1 MTPKFMFPSS
11 LYRVAFCKGTR
22 AWVRRSLWEETEVMV
37 WRWGGENILVIPCP
51 FSLDTGVSPSFLS
64 SLFTWD
70 WLDSWPP
77 SETHWK
83 GHKERT

>member
-1 MTPKFMFPSS
+1 
-11 LYRVAFCKGTR
+11 
-22 AWVRRSLWEETEVMV
+22 MV
-37 WRWGGENILVIPCP
+37 WWWGGENILVIPCP

-83 GHKERT
+83 GHKERTRDGITSCQVPRAFPFKKGFHNYSLT